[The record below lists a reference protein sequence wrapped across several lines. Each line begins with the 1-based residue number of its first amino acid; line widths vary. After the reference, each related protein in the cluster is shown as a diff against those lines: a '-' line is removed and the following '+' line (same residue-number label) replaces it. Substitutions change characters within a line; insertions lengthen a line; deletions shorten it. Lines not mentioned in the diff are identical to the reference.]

1 MTPLWLQI
9 LQAFSVLCISGV
21 GAWLAWQ
28 QVQIARVKLQHD
40 LYDRR
45 YRVFD
50 ATLKF
55 LVEVTGHG
63 GAVPQE
69 ALQSFLRATGEAVF
83 LFDPDLVAYL
93 EDMRHRAMKL
103 VAITVASTALPPAST
118 EFAAAATTASE
129 HALWLT
135 QQLEGITARFT
146 PSLKLDKRERP
157 Y

>member
-1 MTPLWLQI
+1 MIPLWLQI

-63 GAVPQE
+63 GACATRSP
-69 ALQSFLRATGEAVF
+69 AIFLA
-83 LFDPDLVAYL
+83 
-93 EDMRHRAMKL
+93 RHR
-103 VAITVASTALPPAST
+103 
-118 EFAAAATTASE
+118 
-129 HALWLT
+129 
-135 QQLEGITARFT
+135 
-146 PSLKLDKRERP
+146 
-157 Y
+157 